1 MKKAFVAVWVFV
13 IVLAL
18 AVSAAAH
25 GGRTDSSG
33 GHYNR
38 STGEYHY
45 HHGYSAHQHTD
56 LDGDGILDCPYDF
69 DDKTDHSSGSS
80 SSSSSSSSSHKTQ
93 SVIEDEDEEN
103 DEDQE
108 EKAVAI
114 QEKEV
119 AEPKAETVVEAPSE
133 PEKTFLQK
141 HTVLLCF
148 AGGIALLTMVV
159 VIRNARKHNREQLK
173 KLNDSLAVLRK
184 SQRTGFNCADHD
196 KIHRNDNEKLC
207 AELNCQIA
215 ALKHRVRKIQADF
228 NSRELPNIDV
238 VAPIPK
244 DCFLD
249 DAGLPHTKG
258 AKDLYTVYQSQSG
271 CYHSERCYHAHSGT
285 PKNITE
291 IQFGS
296 PCAKCHPV
304 FDLSWYTRR
313 VQAEKKI
320 QILSDVLSYNASP
333 PKRAENMT
341 AQVPLHPQMV
351 VEAKQKPRQAE
362 QPAQTSN
369 DTSKSSGRQEFTIAI
384 RVQIIFMLIVL
395 LFAYLFG
402 QR

>member
-1 MKKAFVAVWVFV
+1 MQSDYLLRFLIVFK
-13 IVLAL
+13 IPINSSKSASSIDRIKSMAL
-18 AVSAAAH
+18 FCTLVRLSLSA
-25 GGRTDSSG
+25 
-33 GHYNR
+33 
-38 STGEYHY
+38 
-45 HHGYSAHQHTD
+45 
-56 LDGDGILDCPYDF
+56 
-69 DDKTDHSSGSS
+69 
-80 SSSSSSSSSHKTQ
+80 
-93 SVIEDEDEEN
+93 DEL
-103 DEDQE
+103 
-108 EKAVAI
+108 
-114 QEKEV
+114 
-119 AEPKAETVVEAPSE
+119 
-133 PEKTFLQK
+133 F
-141 HTVLLCF
+141 
-148 AGGIALLTMVV
+148 
-159 VIRNARKHNREQLK
+159 
-173 KLNDSLAVLRK
+173 SLSL
-184 SQRTGFNCADHD
+184 HP
-196 KIHRNDNEKLC
+196 I
-207 AELNCQIA
+207 
-215 ALKHRVRKIQADF
+215 
-228 NSRELPNIDV
+228 RELPNIDV